1 METPSLKQWA
11 QQDRPRE
18 KLLSLGAAALSDAEL
33 LAILLGSGSRNETAV
48 ELARRILHS
57 QNNDL
62 QQLARIRLND
72 LQNFKGMGMA
82 KSVGILA
89 ALELG
94 RRKGRSEPA
103 QRTKI
108 LCSKDA
114 YVQLAPCIADLDHEE
129 FWILLLNRANEVI
142 GMRKVSEGGFHATVV
157 DPKKVFL
164 LSLESRAS
172 AIIAAHNHP
181 SGQLIPSTEDKQ
193 LTIRLQQSG
202 KLLDCL
208 LLDHLIISAKGYYSF
223 ADEGGMEI

>member
-1 METPSLKQWA
+1 METPSLKHWA

-18 KLLSLGAAALSDAEL
+18 KLLTLGAAALSDAEL

-62 QQLARIRLND
+62 QQLGRIRLND
-72 LQNFKGMGMA
+72 LQNFKGMGTA
-82 KSVGILA
+82 KSVSVMA

-94 RRKGRSEPA
+94 RRKGRSESAPRA
-103 QRTKI
+103 RI

-114 YVQLAPCIADLDHEE
+114 FQQLSPAIADLDHEE
-129 FWILLLNRANEVI
+129 FWILLLNRANEVTGI
-142 GMRKVSEGGFHATVV
+142 RKVSEGGFHATVV

-164 LSLESRAS
+164 LALESRAS

-181 SGQLIPSTEDKQ
+181 SGQLTPSAEDKQ
-193 LTIRLQQSG
+193 LTLRLQQSG

-223 ADEGGMEI
+223 ADEGSMEL